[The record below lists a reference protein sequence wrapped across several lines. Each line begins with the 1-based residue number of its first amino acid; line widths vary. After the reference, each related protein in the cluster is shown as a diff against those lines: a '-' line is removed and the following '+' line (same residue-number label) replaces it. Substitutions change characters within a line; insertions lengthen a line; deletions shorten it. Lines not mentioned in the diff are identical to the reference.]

1 MWTVAENPIKSLFYQ
16 VDCDFEK
23 NLLSYLNI
31 FDILSLLCATG
42 ATLSKAQYTKYMQVT
57 RFIFPDDQWCERM
70 KAISCMPILMGKDL
84 QLIQRAVTNPSFY
97 RYLVLRRLT
106 ILCVIASEPI
116 IAPPPKCMHVSPFHF
131 RKSEINPFIYVPISE
146 GQKVSCG
153 RRKNCANCQEHVQT
167 SIDVQEQSSRV
178 RVLVKT
184 TFCLGWNTVLPAQM
198 MENHIRMT
206 IALEKIDRIKMIGEP
221 AELLPYIVM
230 TNNNQMVATAKKRQ
244 ASAAKMRNSGEGKA
258 MFEIPFKLESG
269 NDVKVV
275 AKDRWLWV
283 MF

>member
-1 MWTVAENPIKSLFYQ
+1 MWTVTENPIKSLFHQ
-16 VDCDFEK
+16 VDRDFEK
-23 NLLSYLNI
+23 NLLGYLNI

-70 KAISCMPILMGKDL
+70 KAIGCTPILMGKDL
-84 QLIQRAVTNPSFY
+84 QLIQRAVTDPSFY

-106 ILCVIASEPI
+106 ILCIIASEPI
-116 IAPPPKCMHVSPFHF
+116 IPPLPKCMHVSPFHF

-146 GQKVSCG
+146 GQKVSYG
-153 RRKNCANCQEHVQT
+153 RRKNCTNCQEYVQT
-167 SIDVQEQSSRV
+167 SIDIQEQSSRV

-184 TFCLGWNTVLPAQM
+184 AFCLGWNTVIPAQM

-206 IALEKIDRIKMIGEP
+206 ITLEEIDRARLTSKPVG
-221 AELLPYIVM
+221 LLSYIVM
-230 TNNNQMVATAKKRQ
+230 TSGNRIVATAKRRQ
-244 ASAAKMRNSGEGKA
+244 ALATKMRSSGEGKV

-269 NDVKVV
+269 ND
-275 AKDRWLWV
+275 AKAVTKLWV